1 MYPRSWLVSSGG
13 RRGALVE
20 LLRHA
25 DPGQR
30 ATVIVTDASDL
41 SAAGRLADEFNIVP
55 RIDSSDF
62 ITETLRIGV
71 LHGAQV
77 VVPTID
83 PEIALFSDARRLFQ
97 KRGIDVWVSSREVAE
112 LGWDKWKMFQWMVG
126 NGFPTIETQEIVEA
140 RHARFK
146 GNVVAKPRSGSSSI
160 GVIMVEDSSDL
171 KLDALADDYII
182 QRFAPGI
189 EVTVD
194 VAVDARGRV
203 LATIPRRRLE
213 VRSGEVSKG
222 VTIQVPEIELLV
234 RDVVTALPGAYGV
247 LNIQVIFDPVTKSAQ
262 ILEINPRFG
271 GGYPLSHAAGGDL
284 VGAMC
289 RSKADHA
296 SSVVWR
302 PGTVMLRYDDAAY
315 YVDPKFALNPWI

>member
-234 RDVVTALPGAYGV
+234 RDVVTALPGA
-247 LNIQVIFDPVTKSAQ
+247 
-262 ILEINPRFG
+262 
-271 GGYPLSHAAGGDL
+271 
-284 VGAMC
+284 
-289 RSKADHA
+289 
-296 SSVVWR
+296 
-302 PGTVMLRYDDAAY
+302 
-315 YVDPKFALNPWI
+315 